1 MLISV
6 TGGGIET
13 ILIGTKTLISDTCKP
28 SHRTKCL
35 AVNESVRTFAQ
46 VLGFSL
52 SGALI
57 NSLGSAPICFGCMGT
72 FIVLSV
78 HCLLLQESRAKPVPQ
93 YDSYSKLFRF
103 YNYSHPRYSTEK
115 KRARLSICLSILGR
129 LSFSAPANLFVIYLI
144 SEPFNFSATLIGAF
158 LGYKTLALSVICLLY
173 TIIPSYLLKT
183 IKDTHMIAAGLSF
196 LALSYIVF
204 MVSTSTV
211 TLFLGGTLYGMFGL
225 AAISFNSI
233 LSKYVPESQLAYWF
247 SITTGAERL
256 LICLTIPAISATY
269 QETKLWPVHGFCFI
283 IPLVLTLTSGIVLAV
298 YWKQFSNQT
307 KTVLTECLPLCRYQC
322 NRAGYNS
329 CGKFYAEEQNKF
341 IKSK

>member
-1 MLISV
+1 
-6 TGGGIET
+6 
-13 ILIGTKTLISDTCKP
+13 
-28 SHRTKCL
+28 
-35 AVNESVRTFAQ
+35 
-46 VLGFSL
+46 
-52 SGALI
+52 
-57 NSLGSAPICFGCMGT
+57 
-72 FIVLSV
+72 
-78 HCLLLQESRAKPVPQ
+78 
-93 YDSYSKLFRF
+93 
-103 YNYSHPRYSTEK
+103 
-115 KRARLSICLSILGR
+115 
-129 LSFSAPANLFVIYLI
+129 
-144 SEPFNFSATLIGAF
+144 
-158 LGYKTLALSVICLLY
+158 
-173 TIIPSYLLKT
+173 
-183 IKDTHMIAAGLSF
+183 MIAAGLSF

-247 SITTGAERL
+247 SITTGCERL